1 MRSPLASPFRGGW
14 RNLTPMRGRGR
25 GGANPW
31 TPAMLP
37 PYAWY
42 DAELGQPKNVGYVE
56 LSGVS
61 GDYIS
66 TPDSAALSFSND
78 IEVVMRVRVTD
89 WSRRRVRRW
98 PGSTCRP
105 GISGRGGSTCRP
117 PGQSG

>member
-1 MRSPLASPFRGGW
+1 
-14 RNLTPMRGRGR
+14 
-25 GGANPW
+25 
-31 TPAMLP
+31 MLP

-89 WSRRRVRRW
+89 WST
-98 PGSTCRP
+98 GSGQTLC
-105 GISGRGGSTCRP
+105 GKYVSTDNQRSWRFYVP
-117 PGQSG
+117 TRLGQQSG